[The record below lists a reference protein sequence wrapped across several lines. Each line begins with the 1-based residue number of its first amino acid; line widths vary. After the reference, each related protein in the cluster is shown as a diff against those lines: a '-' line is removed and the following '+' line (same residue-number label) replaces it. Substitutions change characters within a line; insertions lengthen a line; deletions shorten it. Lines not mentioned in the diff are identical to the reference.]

1 MSAQDGAVSA
11 AVRGYLA
18 QRQVQLGKPAA
29 LPEGAD
35 LFDEG
40 VLDSVAIT
48 ELIAAVEQA
57 TGREIDFIDVDPDEL
72 ATVAGIVSE
81 LTAAL
86 T

>member
-1 MSAQDGAVSA
+1 MSAEETVAA
-11 AVRGYLA
+11 AVRAYLA
-18 QRQVQLGKPAA
+18 QRQAHLGKAA
-29 LPEGAD
+29 PLPEDAD

-48 ELIAAVEQA
+48 ELIDAVEKA

-81 LTAAL
+81 LTEAL
-86 T
+86 A

>member
-1 MSAQDGAVSA
+1 MSAEATVAA
-11 AVRGYLA
+11 AVKHYLA
-18 QRQVQLGKPAA
+18 ERLSSRGKPR
-29 LPEGAD
+29 LPEDAD

-48 ELIAAVEQA
+48 ELIAAVEAA
-57 TGREIDFIDVDPDEL
+57 TGKEVDFIDVDPDEL

-86 T
+86 G